1 MIFYMTKIIRIA
13 TINLCDE
20 NPTKKST
27 LVTEWITVLSKCNID
42 ILFIQEI
49 YKYNI
54 EKIASEL
61 GLKLL
66 NINNFEGTCVF
77 INPSKLVIIDNTHI
91 KIKSGRK
98 PIYIGG
104 IHLDDVPSLPH
115 HMNNMLY
122 KSSETI
128 PLSYS
133 MSQLLDL
140 CTKRRLPRI
149 KEEMKDIKPNDRAII
164 AGDFNEPSH
173 LDLENIKTP
182 VSIEL
187 EKNGFVDTYRH
198 INKGLLGHTWPAG
211 KFYKKQPKQ
220 RIDFIYTKNLKV
232 VGSDIY
238 DNDNDSTWLSDHKM
252 VISDINL

>member
-77 INPSKLVIIDNTHI
+77 INPSKLVIIDIADNLYYGMQHAEDRKEI
-91 KIKSGRK
+91 YSKEKIK
-98 PIYIGG
+98 
-104 IHLDDVPSLPH
+104 
-115 HMNNMLY
+115 Y
-122 KSSETI
+122 KTY
-128 PLSYS
+128 L
-133 MSQLLDL
+133 
-140 CTKRRLPRI
+140 
-149 KEEMKDIKPNDRAII
+149 
-164 AGDFNEPSH
+164 FNE
-173 LDLENIKTP
+173 K
-182 VSIEL
+182 
-187 EKNGFVDTYRH
+187 
-198 INKGLLGHTWPAG
+198 
-211 KFYKKQPKQ
+211 
-220 RIDFIYTKNLKV
+220 
-232 VGSDIY
+232 
-238 DNDNDSTWLSDHKM
+238 
-252 VISDINL
+252 